1 MVPGSQGGPTMVDET
16 SADVTGT
23 RYWGTAAVWLAA
35 VASAA
40 ILLLGL
46 RAFVDPVS
54 ASAAF
59 GLPMHTGSETTF
71 VRIYGARNAFLG
83 VVSLRLLWL
92 RMTRPVAL
100 LFTLATALPLLDAWV
115 IVSRVG
121 VGAELVRHA
130 VILLVL
136 VVTSTSLRRLD
147 SAASAGARRATGA
160 GTLHFGT
167 TLAAAPD
174 DAARR

>member
-1 MVPGSQGGPTMVDET
+1 MVDET
-16 SADVTGT
+16 RDDVTGT
-23 RYWGTAAVWLAA
+23 RYWRTAAVWLAG

-59 GLPMHTGSETTF
+59 GLPMHTESETTF

-83 VVSLRLLWL
+83 VLSLRQLWL

-100 LFTLATALPLLDAWV
+100 LFTLATEQPLLDAWV
-115 IVSRVG
+115 IESRIG

-136 VVTSTSLRRLD
+136 VVTSISLRRLD

>member
-1 MVPGSQGGPTMVDET
+1 MVDER
-16 SADVTGT
+16 SDDVTGT
-23 RYWGTAAVWLAA
+23 RYWRTAAVWLAA
-35 VASAA
+35 GASAA

-46 RAFVDPVS
+46 RAFLDPVS
-54 ASAAF
+54 ASAGF
-59 GLPMHTGSETTF
+59 GLPMHTESETAF

-100 LFTLATALPLLDAWV
+100 LFTLATVLPLVDAWV
-115 IVSRVG
+115 IVSTIG
-121 VGAELVRHA
+121 VGAELVRHG

-147 SAASAGARRATGA
+147 SAASAGAQRATGA
-160 GTLHFGT
+160 GMLHFVT

>member
-1 MVPGSQGGPTMVDET
+1 MVPGSQGGQTMVDET
-16 SADVTGT
+16 SDDVTGP
-23 RYWGTAAVWLAA
+23 RYWRTAAVWLAA

-46 RAFVDPVS
+46 RAFLDPVS
-54 ASAAF
+54 ASAGF
-59 GLPMHTGSETTF
+59 GLPMHTESETTF
-71 VRIYGARNAFLG
+71 VRIYGGRNVFLG

-92 RMTRPVAL
+92 RMTRSVAL
-100 LFTLATALPLLDAWV
+100 LFTLATVLPLLDAWV
-115 IVSRVG
+115 IVSRIG

-136 VVTSTSLRRLD
+136 VVTSTSLRLD
-147 SAASAGARRATGA
+147 SAASAGARRAGGA
-160 GTLHFGT
+160 GMLHFGT

>member
-1 MVPGSQGGPTMVDET
+1 MVDET
-16 SADVTGT
+16 RDDVTGT
-23 RYWGTAAVWLAA
+23 RYWRTAAVWLAA
-35 VASAA
+35 VVSAA

-46 RAFVDPVS
+46 RALLDPAS
-54 ASAAF
+54 ASAGF
-59 GLPMHTGSETTF
+59 GLPMHTESETTF

-83 VVSLRLLWL
+83 VLSLRLLWL

-100 LFTLATALPLLDAWV
+100 LFTLATLLPLLDAWV
-115 IVSRVG
+115 IVSRIG

-136 VVTSTSLRRLD
+136 VVTSISLRRLD

>member
-1 MVPGSQGGPTMVDET
+1 MVDET

-23 RYWGTAAVWLAA
+23 RYWRTAAVWLAA

-46 RAFVDPVS
+46 RAFLDPVS

-83 VVSLRLLWL
+83 S
-92 RMTRPVAL
+92 
-100 LFTLATALPLLDAWV
+100 
-115 IVSRVG
+115 SRCG
-121 VGAELVRHA
+121 CSGC
-130 VILLVL
+130 
-136 VVTSTSLRRLD
+136 
-147 SAASAGARRATGA
+147 G
-160 GTLHFGT
+160 
-167 TLAAAPD
+167 
-174 DAARR
+174 

>member
-1 MVPGSQGGPTMVDET
+1 MGEET
-16 SADVTGT
+16 SDDVIGT
-23 RYWGTAAVWLAA
+23 RYWRTAAAWLAA

-59 GLPMHTGSETTF
+59 GLPMHTGTDTTF

-100 LFTLATALPLLDAWV
+100 LFTLATMLPLLDACV
-115 IVSRVG
+115 IVSRIG
-121 VGAELVRHA
+121 VGTELVRLA

-136 VVTSTSLRRLD
+136 LVATLSLPR
-147 SAASAGARRATGA
+147 
-160 GTLHFGT
+160 
-167 TLAAAPD
+167 
-174 DAARR
+174 

>member
-1 MVPGSQGGPTMVDET
+1 VVPGSQGGPTMVDET

-100 LFTLATALPLLDAWV
+100 LFTVATVLPLLDAWV
-115 IVSRVG
+115 IVSRIG

-147 SAASAGARRATGA
+147 SAASAGARRAPGA
-160 GTLHFGT
+160 GMLHCGT

>member
-1 MVPGSQGGPTMVDET
+1 MVDET
-16 SADVTGT
+16 RDDVTGT
-23 RYWGTAAVWLAA
+23 RYWRTAAVWLAA
-35 VASAA
+35 VVSAA

-46 RAFVDPVS
+46 RALLDPTS
-54 ASAAF
+54 ASAGF
-59 GLPMHTGSETTF
+59 GLPMHTESETTF

-83 VVSLRLLWL
+83 VLSLRLLWL

-100 LFTLATALPLLDAWV
+100 LFTLATLLPLLDAWV
-115 IVSRVG
+115 IVSRIG
-121 VGAELVRHA
+121 VGPELVRHA

-147 SAASAGARRATGA
+147 SAASGARRATGA
-160 GTLHFGT
+160 GMLLFGT

>member
-1 MVPGSQGGPTMVDET
+1 MVDET
-16 SADVTGT
+16 RDDVTGT
-23 RYWGTAAVWLAA
+23 RYWRTAAVWLAA
-35 VASAA
+35 VVSAA

-46 RAFVDPVS
+46 RALLDPES
-54 ASAAF
+54 ASAGF
-59 GLPMHTGSETTF
+59 GLPMHTESETTF

-83 VVSLRLLWL
+83 VLSLRLLWL

-100 LFTLATALPLLDAWV
+100 LFTLATVLPLLDAWV
-115 IVSRVG
+115 IVSRIG

-147 SAASAGARRATGA
+147 SAASGAQRARGA
-160 GTLHFGT
+160 GILHFGT